1 MPLTEEQKQQSI
13 TTLKQMTEL
22 LGFPVEVSEK
32 EGAEEFTLSVKTSEA
47 GRLIGRKGHYL
58 MSLELLLN
66 RILRKRFE
74 QLAWVELDVD
84 GYQKKQRPPR
94 GGRNDADAIR
104 LQQMALDAAK
114 EVKRWGEVRK
124 LGPFTARERRE
135 IHLALRSDTEIVTES
150 EPEQGGNLK
159 TVVIRR
165 AGPQAA
171 ADGDRAE

>member
-1 MPLTEEQKQQSI
+1 M
-13 TTLKQMTEL
+13 
-22 LGFPVEVSEK
+22 
-32 EGAEEFTLSVKTSEA
+32 
-47 GRLIGRKGHYL
+47 
-58 MSLELLLN
+58 
-66 RILRKRFE
+66 
-74 QLAWVELDVD
+74 D